1 MSQGAAGPHPVRQR
15 PGRPSNGPAPST
27 PQGRRSRTAPP
38 GPPPQPALGPSILL
52 RPDAPW
58 RRRPATGS
66 GCRLLERPGK
76 KQLHRKRKRK
86 RKRQH
91 CVWMGIYRLSC
102 CDVQVW
108 AQHSVFPLAWPGHAH
123 TLRTPRPC
131 VPSVPGQCPRSVGL
145 RSPASVRDR
154 RGCRRPCSLAAEGA
168 ECPCGKTPSCPL
180 KHRRD
185 RLTGTTRA
193 LMC

>member
-15 PGRPSNGPAPST
+15 PGRPSNGPAPWT

-108 AQHSVFPLAWPGHAH
+108 AQHSVFPLAWPGHVH

-131 VPSVPGQCPRSVGL
+131 VPSVPGQSGSEAQPQSETGEAAGARAHSLLKEPSAHAV
-145 RSPASVRDR
+145 RHPA
-154 RGCRRPCSLAAEGA
+154 
-168 ECPCGKTPSCPL
+168 
-180 KHRRD
+180 
-185 RLTGTTRA
+185 A
-193 LMC
+193 L